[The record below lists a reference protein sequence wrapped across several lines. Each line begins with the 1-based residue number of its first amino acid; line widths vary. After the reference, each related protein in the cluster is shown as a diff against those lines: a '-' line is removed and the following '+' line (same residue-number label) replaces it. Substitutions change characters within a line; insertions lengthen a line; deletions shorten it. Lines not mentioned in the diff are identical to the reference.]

1 MINKDKINL
10 INSLNKIRK
19 KNKKIVL
26 CHGVFDL
33 VHLGHIKHF
42 KSAKS
47 HGDYLVVSITVDKFI
62 KKGPGRPL
70 FNEAQRLEF
79 LRQIKLIDK
88 VILSKTSSAE
98 DVIKLVKPNYYV
110 KGPDYLENK
119 NDKTKKIFSE
129 KKLVESFGG
138 KIIYTKD
145 QSFSSSKIINSNNFI
160 FDEDQKK
167 FIRKIKKKFTYSEIS
182 KMIDKFKKLNIFV
195 LGELIIDKY
204 CFGNV
209 IGKSGKEP
217 HLVLKENKTEYYLGG
232 SAAVARHISSFVN
245 KVDILSPFGFEKY
258 YNKIIKQNFS
268 NNIKKNFFKPY
279 LDYQT
284 ITKTR
289 FVDKISGYKLFGSYV
304 LPEKL
309 EVNFE
314 QYVKKIIQKKKNKI
328 DMFIVCDYGHN
339 FISKNI
345 AIEVMKSK
353 KMISLNAQVNSANI
367 GYHSINKYN
376 GISSLI
382 INENELRQELR
393 DNKSD
398 LQSLTKKIMLEKNI
412 KNIIVTCGTLGAIL
426 VNEKFKVFKC
436 PAFAKKTIDKVGAG
450 DTMLAIASMG
460 FKLKLDPELIL
471 FMSSLAASISVES
484 IGNKESVTV
493 EKIDRMMEYVLK

>member
-1 MINKDKINL
+1 MIKTDKINL
-10 INSLNKIRK
+10 ISSLHKIRK

-47 HGDYLVVSITVDKFI
+47 YGDYLVVSITVDKFI

-70 FNEAQRLEF
+70 FNEDQRLEF
-79 LRQIKLIDK
+79 LSQIKLIDK
-88 VILSKTSSAE
+88 VIFSKSSSAE

-110 KGPDYLENK
+110 KGPDYLKNK
-119 NDKTKKIFSE
+119 NDKTKKIYIE

-138 KIIYTKD
+138 KIVYTKD
-145 QSFSSSKIINSNNFI
+145 QSFSSSKIINSNYLI

-167 FIRKIKKKFTYSEIS
+167 FLRKIKKKFSYSEIS
-182 KMIDKFKKLNIFV
+182 EILDKFKKLNVFV

-232 SAAVARHISSFVN
+232 SAAVVKHIASFVN
-245 KVDILSPFGFEKY
+245 KADILSPFGFEKY
-258 YNKIIKQNFS
+258 YNKIINQEFS
-268 NNIKKNFFKPY
+268 KNINKNFFKPY
-279 LDYQT
+279 KNYQT

-304 LPEKL
+304 LPEKSEL
-309 EVNFE
+309 NFE
-314 QYVKKIIQKKKNKI
+314 KYIKRVIQKKKKKI
-328 DMFIVCDYGHN
+328 DMFLVCDYGHN
-339 FISKNI
+339 FISENI
-345 AIEVMKSK
+345 ANEIMKTK
-353 KMISLNAQVNSANI
+353 KMMSLNAQVNSANI
-367 GYHSINKYN
+367 GYHSINKYS

-393 DNKSD
+393 DDKS
-398 LQSLTKKIMLEKNI
+398 SLAFLAKKIMLERNI
-412 KNIIVTCGTLGAIL
+412 QSIIVTCGRLGAIL
-426 VNEKFKVFKC
+426 VNDKFKVFKC
-436 PAFAKKTIDKVGAG
+436 PAFAKKTVDKVGAG
-450 DTMLAIASMG
+450 DSMLAIASMG
-460 FKLKLDPELIL
+460 LKLKLDPELIL
-471 FMSSLAASISVES
+471 FISSLAASISVES

-493 EKIDRMMEYVLK
+493 EKIDRMIEYILK

>member
-1 MINKDKINL
+1 MIKTDKINL
-10 INSLNKIRK
+10 ISSLNKIRK

-47 HGDYLVVSITVDKFI
+47 YGDYLVVSITVDKFI

-70 FNEAQRLEF
+70 FNEDQRLEF
-79 LRQIKLIDK
+79 LSQIKLIDK
-88 VILSKTSSAE
+88 VIFSKSSSAE

-110 KGPDYLENK
+110 KGPDYLKNK
-119 NDKTKKIFSE
+119 NDKTKKIYIE

-138 KIIYTKD
+138 KIVYTKD
-145 QSFSSSKIINSNNFI
+145 QSFSSSKIINSNYLI

-167 FIRKIKKKFTYSEIS
+167 FLRKIKKKFNYSEIS
-182 KMIDKFKKLNIFV
+182 EILDKFKKLNVFV

-232 SAAVARHISSFVN
+232 SAAVVKHIASFVN
-245 KVDILSPFGFEKY
+245 KADILSPFGFEKY
-258 YNKIIKQNFS
+258 YNKIINQEFS
-268 NNIKKNFFKPY
+268 KNINKNFFKPY
-279 LDYQT
+279 KNYQT

-304 LPEKL
+304 LPEKSEL
-309 EVNFE
+309 NFE
-314 QYVKKIIQKKKNKI
+314 KYIKRVIQKKKKKI
-328 DMFIVCDYGHN
+328 DMFLVCDYGHN

-345 AIEVMKSK
+345 ANEIMKTK
-353 KMISLNAQVNSANI
+353 KMMSLNAQVNSANI
-367 GYHSINKYN
+367 GYHSINKYSE
-376 GISSLI
+376 ISSLI

-393 DNKSD
+393 DDKS
-398 LQSLTKKIMLEKNI
+398 SLEFLAKKIMLEKNI
-412 KNIIVTCGTLGAIL
+412 QNIIVTCGRLGAIL
-426 VNEKFKVFKC
+426 VNDKFKVFKC
-436 PAFAKKTIDKVGAG
+436 PAFAKKTVDKVGAG
-450 DTMLAIASMG
+450 DSMLAIASMG
-460 FKLKLDPELIL
+460 LKLKLDPELIL
-471 FMSSLAASISVES
+471 FISSLAASISVES

-493 EKIDRMMEYVLK
+493 EKIDRIIEYILK

>member
-1 MINKDKINL
+1 MIKKDKINL
-10 INSLNKIRK
+10 IKSLNKIRK

-42 KSAKS
+42 QSAKS
-47 HGDYLVVSITVDKFI
+47 YGDYFVVSLTVDKFI

-70 FNEAQRLEF
+70 FNEEQRLEF
-79 LRQIKLIDK
+79 LNQIKLIDK
-88 VILSKTSSAE
+88 VILSETQSAE
-98 DVIKLVKPNYYV
+98 DVIKLVKPDYYV
-110 KGPDYLENK
+110 KGPDYLKNE
-119 NDKTKKIFSE
+119 NDKTKKIFFE

-145 QSFSSSKIINSNNFI
+145 QAFSSSKIINSNNLV
-160 FDEDQKK
+160 FDEEQKK
-167 FIRKIKKKFTYSEIS
+167 FLKKIKNKFTYKQIS
-182 KMIDKFKKLNIFV
+182 KILSKFKKLNVFV

-217 HLVLKENKTEYYLGG
+217 HLVLKENEIEYYLGG
-232 SAAVARHISSFVN
+232 SAAIARHLSSFVN
-245 KVDILSPFGFEKY
+245 KVNILSPFGFETY
-258 YNKIIKQNFS
+258 YSKIIKKDFS
-268 NNIKKNFFKPY
+268 RNIKTNFFKPY
-279 LDYQT
+279 KNYQT

-289 FVDKISGYKLFGSYV
+289 FVDEVSGYKLFGSYV
-304 LPEKL
+304 LPEKS
-309 EVNFE
+309 EENFE
-314 QYVKKIIQKKKNKI
+314 KIVKKIIEKNKKEI
-328 DMFIVCDYGHN
+328 DMFLVCDYGHN
-339 FISKNI
+339 FISPAI
-345 AIEVMKSK
+345 ANEIKKTK

-367 GYHSINKYN
+367 GYHSINKYI
-376 GISSLI
+376 GINSLI

-398 LQSLTKKIMLEKNI
+398 LKLLAKKIMINKNI
-412 KNIIVTCGTLGAIL
+412 QNIIVTCGKLGAIL
-426 VNEKFKVFKC
+426 VDEKFKVFKC
-436 PAFAKKTIDKVGAG
+436 PAFAKKTVDKVGAG

-460 FKLKLDPELIL
+460 LKFKLDPELVL

-493 EKIDRMMEYVLK
+493 EKIDRMIEYILK

>member
-1 MINKDKINL
+1 MIKTDKINL
-10 INSLNKIRK
+10 ISSLNKIRK

-47 HGDYLVVSITVDKFI
+47 YGDYLVVSITVDKFI

-70 FNEAQRLEF
+70 FNEDQRLEF
-79 LRQIKLIDK
+79 LSQIKLIDK
-88 VILSKTSSAE
+88 VIFSKSSSAE

-110 KGPDYLENK
+110 KGPDYLKNK
-119 NDKTKKIFSE
+119 NDKTKKIYIE

-138 KIIYTKD
+138 KIVYTKD
-145 QSFSSSKIINSNNFI
+145 QSFSSSKIINSNYLI

-167 FIRKIKKKFTYSEIS
+167 FLRKIKKKFSYSEIS
-182 KMIDKFKKLNIFV
+182 EILDKFKKLNVLV

-232 SAAVARHISSFVN
+232 SAAVVKHIASFVN
-245 KVDILSPFGFEKY
+245 KADILSPFGFEKY
-258 YNKIIKQNFS
+258 YNKIINQEFS
-268 NNIKKNFFKPY
+268 KNINKNFFKPY
-279 LDYQT
+279 KNYQT

-304 LPEKL
+304 LPEKSEL
-309 EVNFE
+309 NFE
-314 QYVKKIIQKKKNKI
+314 KYIKRVIQKKKKKI
-328 DMFIVCDYGHN
+328 DMFLVCDYGHN

-345 AIEVMKSK
+345 ANEIMKTK
-353 KMISLNAQVNSANI
+353 KMMSLNAQVNSANT
-367 GYHSINKYN
+367 GYHSINKYS

-393 DNKSD
+393 DDKS
-398 LQSLTKKIMLEKNI
+398 SLEFLAKKIMLEKNI
-412 KNIIVTCGTLGAIL
+412 QSIIVTCGRLGAIL
-426 VNEKFKVFKC
+426 VNDKFKVFKC
-436 PAFAKKTIDKVGAG
+436 PAFAKKTVDKVGAG
-450 DTMLAIASMG
+450 DSMLAIASMG
-460 FKLKLDPELIL
+460 LKLKLDPELIL
-471 FMSSLAASISVES
+471 FISSLAASISVES

-493 EKIDRMMEYVLK
+493 EKIDRMIEYILK

>member
-1 MINKDKINL
+1 MIKTDKINL
-10 INSLNKIRK
+10 ISSLNKIRK

-47 HGDYLVVSITVDKFI
+47 YGDYLVVSITVDKFI

-70 FNEAQRLEF
+70 FNEDQRLEF
-79 LRQIKLIDK
+79 LSQIKLIDK
-88 VILSKTSSAE
+88 VIFSKSSSAE

-110 KGPDYLENK
+110 KGPDYLKNK
-119 NDKTKKIFSE
+119 NDKTKKIYIE

-138 KIIYTKD
+138 KIVYTKD
-145 QSFSSSKIINSNNFI
+145 QSFSSSKIINSNYLI

-167 FIRKIKKKFTYSEIS
+167 FLRKIKKKFSYSEIS
-182 KMIDKFKKLNIFV
+182 EILDKFKKLNVFV

-232 SAAVARHISSFVN
+232 SAAVVKHIASFVN
-245 KVDILSPFGFEKY
+245 KADILSPFGFEKY
-258 YNKIIKQNFS
+258 YNKIINQEFS
-268 NNIKKNFFKPY
+268 KNINKNFFKPY
-279 LDYQT
+279 KNYQT

-304 LPEKL
+304 LPEKSEL
-309 EVNFE
+309 NFE
-314 QYVKKIIQKKKNKI
+314 KYIKRVIQKKKKKI
-328 DMFIVCDYGHN
+328 DMFLVCDYGHN

-345 AIEVMKSK
+345 ANEIMKTK
-353 KMISLNAQVNSANI
+353 KMMSLNAQVNSANT
-367 GYHSINKYN
+367 GYHSINKYS

-393 DNKSD
+393 DDKS
-398 LQSLTKKIMLEKNI
+398 SLEFLAKKIMLEKNI
-412 KNIIVTCGTLGAIL
+412 QSIIVTCGRLGAIL
-426 VNEKFKVFKC
+426 VNDKFKVFKC
-436 PAFAKKTIDKVGAG
+436 PAFAKKTVDKVGAG
-450 DTMLAIASMG
+450 DSMLAIASMG
-460 FKLKLDPELIL
+460 LKLKLDPELIL
-471 FMSSLAASISVES
+471 FISSLAASISVES

-493 EKIDRMMEYVLK
+493 EKIDRMIEYILK

>member
-1 MINKDKINL
+1 MIKTDKINL
-10 INSLNKIRK
+10 ISSLNKIRK

-47 HGDYLVVSITVDKFI
+47 YGDYLVVSITVDKFI

-70 FNEAQRLEF
+70 FNEDQRLEF
-79 LRQIKLIDK
+79 LSQIKLIDK
-88 VILSKTSSAE
+88 VIFSKSSSAE

-110 KGPDYLENK
+110 KGPDYLKNK
-119 NDKTKKIFSE
+119 NDKTKKIYIE

-138 KIIYTKD
+138 KIVYTKD
-145 QSFSSSKIINSNNFI
+145 QSFSSSKIINSNYLI

-167 FIRKIKKKFTYSEIS
+167 FLRKIKKKFSYSEIS
-182 KMIDKFKKLNIFV
+182 EILDKFKKLNVFV

-232 SAAVARHISSFVN
+232 SAAVVKHIASFVN
-245 KVDILSPFGFEKY
+245 KADILSPFGFEKY
-258 YNKIIKQNFS
+258 YNKIINQEFS
-268 NNIKKNFFKPY
+268 KNINKNFFKPY
-279 LDYQT
+279 KNYQT

-304 LPEKL
+304 LPEKSEL
-309 EVNFE
+309 NFE
-314 QYVKKIIQKKKNKI
+314 KYIKRVIQKKNKKI
-328 DMFIVCDYGHN
+328 DMFLVCDYGHN

-345 AIEVMKSK
+345 ANEIMKTK
-353 KMISLNAQVNSANI
+353 KMMSLNAQVNSANT
-367 GYHSINKYN
+367 GYHSINKYS

-393 DNKSD
+393 DDKS
-398 LQSLTKKIMLEKNI
+398 SLEFLAKKIMLEKNI
-412 KNIIVTCGTLGAIL
+412 QSIIVTCGRLGAIL
-426 VNEKFKVFKC
+426 VNDKFKVFKC
-436 PAFAKKTIDKVGAG
+436 PAFAKKTVDKVGAG
-450 DTMLAIASMG
+450 DSMLAIASMG
-460 FKLKLDPELIL
+460 LKLKLDPELIL
-471 FMSSLAASISVES
+471 FISSLAASISVES

-493 EKIDRMMEYVLK
+493 EKIDRMIEYILK

>member
-1 MINKDKINL
+1 MIKTDKINL
-10 INSLNKIRK
+10 ISSLNKIRK

-47 HGDYLVVSITVDKFI
+47 YGDYLVVSITVDKFI

-70 FNEAQRLEF
+70 FNEDQRLEF
-79 LRQIKLIDK
+79 LSQIKLIDK
-88 VILSKTSSAE
+88 VIFSKSSSAE

-110 KGPDYLENK
+110 KGPDYLKNK
-119 NDKTKKIFSE
+119 NDKTKKIYIE

-138 KIIYTKD
+138 KIVYTKD
-145 QSFSSSKIINSNNFI
+145 QSFSSSKIINSNYLI

-167 FIRKIKKKFTYSEIS
+167 FLRKIKKKFSYSEIS
-182 KMIDKFKKLNIFV
+182 EILDKFKKLNVFV

-232 SAAVARHISSFVN
+232 SAAVVKHIASFVN
-245 KVDILSPFGFEKY
+245 KADILSPFGFEKY
-258 YNKIIKQNFS
+258 YNKIINQEFS
-268 NNIKKNFFKPY
+268 KNINKNFFKPY
-279 LDYQT
+279 KNYQT

-304 LPEKL
+304 LPEKSEL
-309 EVNFE
+309 NFE
-314 QYVKKIIQKKKNKI
+314 KYIKRVIQKKKKKI
-328 DMFIVCDYGHN
+328 DMFLVCDYGHN

-345 AIEVMKSK
+345 ANEIMKTK
-353 KMISLNAQVNSANI
+353 KMMSLNAQVNSANI
-367 GYHSINKYN
+367 GYHSINKYS

-393 DNKSD
+393 DDKS
-398 LQSLTKKIMLEKNI
+398 SLEFLAKKIMLEKNI
-412 KNIIVTCGTLGAIL
+412 QSIIVTCGRLGAIL
-426 VNEKFKVFKC
+426 VNDKFKVFKC
-436 PAFAKKTIDKVGAG
+436 PAFAKKTVDKVGAG
-450 DTMLAIASMG
+450 DSMLAIASMG
-460 FKLKLDPELIL
+460 LKLKLDPELIL
-471 FMSSLAASISVES
+471 FISSLAASISVES

-493 EKIDRMMEYVLK
+493 EKIDRMIEYILK